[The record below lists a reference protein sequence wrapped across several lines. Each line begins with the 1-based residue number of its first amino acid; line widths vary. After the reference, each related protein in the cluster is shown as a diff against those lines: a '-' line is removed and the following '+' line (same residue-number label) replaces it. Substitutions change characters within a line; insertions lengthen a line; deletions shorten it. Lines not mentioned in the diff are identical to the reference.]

1 MTKAV
6 KRKPAR
12 RATRFEA
19 KGGGPKPDPIFAAIN
34 QHRTALM
41 ARWAAQGVYAI
52 TKPGAAREKEIKAR
66 ADKAWAHEYETLDV
80 LLACSPTT
88 ADGLVALIAYVGRPE
103 DEEPNSDSI
112 IGGAIQSQYITIGS
126 WSRRLSHAAAAIAR
140 SLGYT

>member
-12 RATRFEA
+12 RATRA
-19 KGGGPKPDPIFAAIN
+19 KKAKPTVDPIFAAIKR
-34 QHRTALM
+34 HRTALV

-52 TKPGAAREKEIKAR
+52 TTPGADREKEIKAR
-66 ADKAWAHEYETLDV
+66 ADKAWAREYETLDA

-112 IGGAIQSQYITIGS
+112 IGGAIQSQHITIAG
-126 WSRRLSHAAAAIAR
+126 WSRRLSHAATAIAR
-140 SLGYT
+140 SLGHT